1 MEAVRLWRLIDGHPY
16 RVRKSAD
23 RLREEN
29 LMIDSIYQD
38 TQENMEKAIA
48 ALKKELKR
56 VRTGRASLSLL
67 DGIKVDYY
75 GTLTPINQLATLAV
89 PESRLISIQPWDAS
103 VIKEIEKAILRSD
116 LGLTPSSD
124 GKIVRIAV
132 PPLTEQRRKELVKV
146 VHKICEEYKVS
157 VRNIRRDSNEMVKD
171 MKKEGQISE
180 DDAFASQDKIQKI
193 TDEHI
198 RLIDESY
205 KEKEKEILEF

>member
-1 MEAVRLWRLIDGHPY
+1 
-16 RVRKSAD
+16 
-23 RLREEN
+23 
-29 LMIDSIYQD
+29 MIESVYQD
-38 TQENMEKAIA
+38 SKDNMGKVIE

-75 GTLTPINQLATLAV
+75 GTLTPLSQMATLAV
-89 PESRLISIQPWDAS
+89 PESRQITIQPWDTTI
-103 VIKEIEKAILRSD
+103 IKEIEKAVQKSD

-124 GKIVRIAV
+124 GKIIRIAI

-146 VHKICEEYKVS
+146 VHKISEEYKVS
-157 VRNIRRDSNEMVKD
+157 VRNLRRDANELIKD
-171 MKKEGQISE
+171 IKKDGKISE
-180 DDAFASQDKIQKI
+180 DDAFKSQEKIQKI

-198 RLIDESY
+198 NLVDACY

>member
-1 MEAVRLWRLIDGHPY
+1 MIESVY
-16 RVRKSAD
+16 R
-23 RLREEN
+23 
-29 LMIDSIYQD
+29 DSKD
-38 TQENMEKAIA
+38 NMGKVIE

-75 GTLTPINQLATLAV
+75 GTLTPLSQMATLAV
-89 PESRLISIQPWDAS
+89 PESRQITIQPWDTTI
-103 VIKEIEKAILRSD
+103 IKEIEKAVQKSD

-124 GKIVRIAV
+124 GKIIRIAI

-146 VHKICEEYKVS
+146 VHKISEEYKVS
-157 VRNIRRDSNEMVKD
+157 VRNLRRDANELIKD
-171 MKKEGQISE
+171 IKKDGKISE
-180 DDAFASQDKIQKI
+180 DDAFKSQEKIQKI

-198 RLIDESY
+198 NLVDACY

>member
-1 MEAVRLWRLIDGHPY
+1 
-16 RVRKSAD
+16 
-23 RLREEN
+23 
-29 LMIDSIYQD
+29 MIESVYQD
-38 TQENMEKAIA
+38 SKDNMGKVIE

-75 GTLTPINQLATLAV
+75 GTLTPLSQMATLAV
-89 PESRLISIQPWDAS
+89 PESRQITIQPWDTT
-103 VIKEIEKAILRSD
+103 VIKEIEKAVQKSD

-124 GKIVRIAV
+124 GKIIRIAI

-146 VHKICEEYKVS
+146 VHKISEEYKVS
-157 VRNIRRDSNEMVKD
+157 VRNLRRDANELIKD
-171 MKKEGQISE
+171 IKKDGKISE
-180 DDAFASQDKIQKI
+180 DDAFKSQEKIQKI

-198 RLIDESY
+198 SLVDACY